1 MIKVTYV
8 YSACV
13 ITETPDL
20 KVLHDPWFT
29 EGAYDGSWF
38 HFPRIEDPVRA
49 VGDVD
54 VIYISH
60 IHPDHYDPK
69 FLKYYFSVFGEK
81 RIIISDRKPNVLLN
95 KMMLDGF
102 MPEVINAED
111 TYKDGKTEIR
121 IVPWRPEDPQV
132 IDSWF
137 IIRHGGHTVV
147 NTNDNQLCAA
157 FGNDRVDLDAM
168 KAITGPIDILLT
180 GYTGAGGMPQT
191 AYDIEDPEIIQARD
205 HKRMI
210 YLGIYD
216 RVCKFLDAKVNI
228 PFAGKYMLG
237 GELSVLDEFKCNGD
251 PVEVLKLDSRSVV
264 LEDGGGYISTD
275 DLIPHGVR
283 TEPYAQEDIDKRRKE
298 ISGAEMDYER
308 LINLGEVDQLPM
320 HRLMRLAFKN
330 AAARSVCDHDFYFW
344 IPITS
349 KEAALINVNK
359 SKPTFRF
366 VPIDEPKPGPWV
378 SIFIDVR
385 YLFGLLTHVYHW
397 NNAAVGSQY
406 KCRVGGYTTPPGPE
420 DQVVFLKAH
429 RFLNFFAV

>member
-111 TYKDGKTEIR
+111 TYQDGKTGIQ
-121 IVPWRPEDPQV
+121 IIPWRPEDPQV

-147 NTNDNQLCAA
+147 NTNDNILSGQK
-157 FGNDRVDLDAM
+157 DLELI
-168 KAITGPIDILLT
+168 KEITGPIDILLC
-180 GYTGAGGMPQT
+180 GYTGAGGFPQT
-191 AYDIEDPEIIQARD
+191 LANTDSTVLRGIAEGKKQAYLEVYRD
-205 HKRMI
+205 S
-210 YLGIYD
+210 
-216 RVCKFLDAKVNI
+216 CKFLDAKINI
-228 PFAGKYMLG
+228 PFAGKYILG
-237 GELSVLDEFKCNGD
+237 GKLSCLNEFTCNGD
-251 PVEVLKLDSRSVV
+251 PMEAMEYNPRTVILADN
-264 LEDGGGYISTD
+264 GGYISTD
-275 DLIPHGVR
+275 DLVPHGVR
-283 TEPYAQEDIDKRRKE
+283 TEPYAQEDRDKRLKE

-308 LINLGEVDQLPM
+308 LLSPDEADQLPIK
-320 HRLMRLAFKN
+320 RLLRLAFKN
-330 AAARSVCDHDFYFW
+330 AAKRTTSEIDYFFW
-344 IPITS
+344 IPIS
-349 KEAALINVNK
+349 PEEAVLINTKK
-359 SKPTFRF
+359 SDPGMWF
-366 VPIDEPKPGPWV
+366 VPV
-378 SIFIDVR
+378 SDSVPYPFQRIFIDVR

-406 KCRVGGYTTPPGPE
+406 FSFIGDFGDTYPE
-420 DQVVFLKAH
+420 EDRTDVYSRAH